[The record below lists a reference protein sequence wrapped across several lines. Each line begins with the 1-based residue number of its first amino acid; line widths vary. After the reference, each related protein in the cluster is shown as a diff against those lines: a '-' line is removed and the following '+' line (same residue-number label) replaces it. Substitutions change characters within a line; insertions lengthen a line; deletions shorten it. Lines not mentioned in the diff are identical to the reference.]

1 MKAAIIVNLSK
12 EKAISCAEKIVALMR
27 RQGASI
33 AMPIECK
40 GHFRSSS
47 ITYYF
52 SLMQLLAHCDAA
64 ITVGGE
70 AVCNDLLGAEGAKQ
84 MGVTEPAE

>member
-12 EKAISCAEKIVALMR
+12 EKAISCAGQIVTLLR
-27 RQGASI
+27 EHGASV

-47 ITYYF
+47 ITYYY
-52 SLMQLLAHCDAA
+52 SLRQATLYDF
-64 ITVGGE
+64 IKGE
-70 AVCNDLLGAEGAKQ
+70 DLEIDIDE
-84 MGVTEPAE
+84 MIF

>member
-12 EKAISCAEKIVALMR
+12 EKAISCAGQIVTLLR
-27 RQGASI
+27 EHGASV

-47 ITYYF
+47 ITYYY
-52 SLMQLLAHCDAA
+52 SLRQLLAHSDAA
-64 ITVGGE
+64 ITVGPDRYSAYRRKRRQTRLCG
-70 AVCNDLLGAEGAKQ
+70 
-84 MGVTEPAE
+84 